1 MKFLAVL
8 LLILSSTI
16 AKSQNCNRDS
26 IISDFVNGKL
36 LLINQLAVLNTNDA
50 FFSKL
55 LSLDFAICQVIDPEE
70 GETLYGTLGEFGVTR
85 ITLTNVEPLRQEF
98 VDLVDASI
106 LKYFNAG
113 NPLFYHTDGI
123 PNRDMFMALN
133 TLINKKIEQIDV
145 IDKSEARAIWG
156 EPAKNGALMITC
168 NKTQPLT
175 FFTQ

>member
-1 MKFLAVL
+1 MKYFALFIL
-8 LLILSSTI
+8 LLTSTI
-16 AKSQNCNRDS
+16 TKSQTCNRDS

-36 LLINQLAVLNTNDA
+36 LLINGLSVVNTNDA

-55 LSLDFAICQVIDPEE
+55 LSLEFTHCVTMGPEK
-70 GETLYGTLGEFGVTR
+70 GKSIYGTMGEKGV
-85 ITLTNVEPLRQEF
+85 ISIVLSNVEPLRQEF

-106 LKYFNAG
+106 LKYFDIDK
-113 NPLFYHTDGI
+113 PLFYHTDGI

-133 TLINKKIEQIDV
+133 TLINRKIDQVDV

-156 EPAKNGALMITC
+156 EQAKYGAVMITC

-175 FFTQ
+175 LFSR